1 MTWFRARLRWAV
13 MAGEGEG
20 LRHWEEADC
29 FFCSVDWDTAF
40 ARALSIGRD
49 RQRAHDE
56 DTQYVETR
64 LAAVVT
70 LDCLGDDPEVLEG
83 RTVSIP
89 PAAPV
94 QFDHVF
100 RPEEAIPPPSF

>member
-13 MAGEGEG
+13 MADEGEG

-29 FFCSVDWDTAF
+29 FFRSVDRGAAF
-40 ARALSIGRD
+40 ARALAIGRD

-70 LDCLGDDPEVLEG
+70 LDCLGDNPDVLEG
-83 RTVSIP
+83 QSVTIP
-89 PAAPV
+89 PSAPV
-94 QFDHVF
+94 QFEHGF

>member
-13 MAGEGEG
+13 MANEGEG

-29 FFCSVDWDTAF
+29 FFRSVDWDEAF
-40 ARALSIGRD
+40 ARALAIGRN

-83 RTVSIP
+83 RTVTILPSE
-89 PAAPV
+89 PV
-94 QFDHVF
+94 HFGHAF

>member
-13 MAGEGEG
+13 MADGGDG

-29 FFCSVDWDTAF
+29 FFRSVDWDTAF

-64 LAAVVT
+64 LASVVT
-70 LDCLGDDPEVLEG
+70 LDCLGEDPEVLEG
-83 RTVSIP
+83 RTVTIP

>member
-13 MAGEGEG
+13 MADQGEG

-29 FFCSVDWDTAF
+29 FFPSVDWDAAF

-49 RQRAHDE
+49 RQRTHDE
-56 DTQYVETR
+56 DTRYVETR
-64 LAAVVT
+64 LAAMVT
-70 LDCLGDDPEVLEG
+70 LDCLGEDPVVLESWSV
-83 RTVSIP
+83 TLSPV
-89 PAAPV
+89 APV

>member
-29 FFCSVDWDTAF
+29 FFRSVDWDTAF

-70 LDCLGDDPEVLEG
+70 LDYLGEDPNMLEG
-83 RTVSIP
+83 QSVTIP
-89 PAAPV
+89 PSAPV